1 MGPIATTTDGRVLEA
16 FVSAHVLN
24 HEISFGKQDDWLGP
38 GLGGGM
44 AYSNNAENIYSFR
57 INRIEPLHVPLLSR
71 LTGPFRYEFLIGALR
86 GPQLYAQPGVF
97 ANPSPQPSRT

>member
-1 MGPIATTTDGRVLEA
+1 MGPIATTTDGRFIEA

-44 AYSNNAENIYSFR
+44 AYWW
-57 INRIEPLHVPLLSR
+57 VG
-71 LTGPFRYEFLIGALR
+71 TGLAVEAACACPPSQNPPSGFPATGST
-86 GPQLYAQPGVF
+86 GCTHGVQSL
-97 ANPSPQPSRT
+97 PSP